1 MINVKTFLSL
11 KNIASIDELDI
22 GDIGILNDEI
32 YFRDF
37 NEKVRKIK
45 VLDDNTY
52 YTDIYGIRIPVTY
65 PQNPDQ
71 LTDDKMERVLIKR
84 LVDDDGNYIDTEFVG
99 DNTEMKYVISWDEGK
114 IVEDTISANYHPFN
128 KMDVIGERT
137 TGSEATILPIFY
149 KNKTIAKTV
158 DGNDYIYYLISSHP
172 FSDFYPV
179 ESHLNQE
186 GYYSKEIYLESD
198 WREVSLETVIDDV
211 TSYNSLD
218 LGDHNNKRLYENDFY
233 MNASIWSDYLYY
245 LYMIKTKS
253 FFPFKELVE
262 NYTPVYYTTTY
273 APLNV
278 ITQECIEG
286 VDYQI
291 LMGNALQVHRIKL
304 KNASALGLK
313 HNLNILAGIGLGTSD
328 TVPNI
333 RSLPG
338 GQTYPDFPVFTR
350 AFVNK
355 IEDTNDYE
363 IVFKDSPILYLS
375 NIETYKPYIVF
386 LSQIPYDYYNYSL
399 DQYDYTDLD
408 IPNGTLESPVRMKVD
423 FIKNLFPVFY
433 NADCV
438 LEYDRSSITLEQ
450 QLKRTYNYNT
460 PIFFSNN
467 SNILYTDN
475 EIENTFKKINMLKS
489 DGASDPNPNRYVTCY
504 FVNNLMLD
512 YVRYNLTSLNLQ
524 KDRNNIS
531 KFQLDPRT
539 LFLSLKKQYT
549 ISTSDDLNNMKIVG
563 NLQGIVAA
571 RLGTYSICFVGTDEN
586 MAGTYS
592 SQSNNYNGNDNPS
605 TGIQGYCWNSLICI
619 SANSIARAQ
628 FEDNAV
634 KIVSRRVAY
643 SKEQ

>member
-11 KNIASIDELDI
+11 KNIASTDELDF
-22 GDIGILNDEI
+22 GEIGILNEQL
-32 YFRDF
+32 YFRGFDYRVYKIRY
-37 NEKVRKIK
+37 NE
-45 VLDDNTY
+45 DDTY
-52 YTDIYGIRIPVTY
+52 YTDIYGIRLPITY
-65 PQNPDQ
+65 PQNPAQ
-71 LTDDKMERVLIKR
+71 LTDDKIERVLIKR
-84 LVDDDGNYIDTEFVG
+84 LVDEDGNYIDTEFVG
-99 DNTEMKYVISWDEGK
+99 DDTEMKYVISWEEGR
-114 IVEDTISANYHPFN
+114 VTEDTISQNYHPFN
-128 KMDVIGERT
+128 KMDVVGERSS
-137 TGSEATILPIFY
+137 GSEATILPIFY

-158 DGNDYIYYLISSHP
+158 DGNDYIYYLISERP
-172 FSDFYPV
+172 FDDFYPV

-198 WREVSLETVIDDV
+198 WREVQLEDD
-211 TSYNSLD
+211 TYYYILNLGSKYNK
-218 LGDHNNKRLYENDFY
+218 KRLYENDFY
-233 MNASIWSDYLYY
+233 INANIWSDYLYY
-245 LYMIKTKS
+245 LYMIKTMS

-313 HNLNILAGIGLGTSD
+313 HNLNILAGIGLGTSN

-350 AFVNK
+350 AFVNQ

-363 IVFKDSPILYLS
+363 IVFKGSPILYLS

-386 LSQIPYDYYNYSL
+386 LSQIPYDYDNYSI

-450 QLKRTYNYNT
+450 QLSRTYNYNT

-512 YVRYNLTSLNLQ
+512 YVRYNLNSLNLQ

-539 LFLSLKKQYT
+539 LFLNLKKQNT

-643 SKEQ
+643 SKDQ